1 MIPAWLRPFLAVVGA
16 PLLLF
21 IAGHLELRWG
31 IVITKEQQKAALD
44 FVLDYGLPLIAANG
58 LLRVLINKKANP
70 ANAHSTGAAAE
81 GKAKQRQRKVSRVIE
96 ERLAEHGLAVKDVI
110 PADAPHGPP
119 APPEAPPRHF
129 RPPED

>member
-31 IVITKEQQKAALD
+31 IVITKETQKQILD
-44 FVLDYGLPLIAANG
+44 LFLDYGLPIMAANG
-58 LLRVLINKKANP
+58 LLRVLLNKKVNP

-81 GKAKQRQRKVSRVIE
+81 GKAKQRQRHQTRAIE
-96 ERLAEHGLAVKDVI
+96 DRLKEHGLEVKKEES
-110 PADAPHGPP
+110 
-119 APPEAPPRHF
+119 PPEL
-129 RPPED
+129 